1 MEPECCALTGHGLRP
16 LLLRRRASRPQLKR
30 DPLGGLDPR
39 SEGVMTNH
47 RAAFLLSVLLVL
59 SGSVACHP
67 VNTMPPPPSPSDP
80 VEHYDLEIPA
90 VSFDATAFSGVSG
103 AGNVT
108 STQIGGRA
116 FLKVYAV
123 HRQTGEQYLLIYE
136 DIAHRKTPI
145 QVIRFRPVPDA
156 RVLAP

>member
-1 MEPECCALTGHGLRP
+1 MTNRSAA
-16 LLLRRRASRPQLKR
+16 LLLP
-30 DPLGGLDPR
+30 
-39 SEGVMTNH
+39 VI
-47 RAAFLLSVLLVL
+47 LVL
-59 SGSVACHP
+59 TWTVACHP
-67 VNTMPPPPSPSDP
+67 VNTLPPPPSPSDP
-80 VEHYDLEIPA
+80 VKHYDLEIPEALEIKA
-90 VSFDATAFSGVSG
+90 VSFDATAFSDVSG

-145 QVIRFRPVPDA
+145 QVIRFRPVPDS
-156 RVLAP
+156 RVLAPGSP

>member
-1 MEPECCALTGHGLRP
+1 MPRRP
-16 LLLRRRASRPQLKR
+16 RVSAQQLKR
-30 DPLGGLDPR
+30 TPLGGLDPR
-39 SEGVMTNH
+39 SESVMTND

-80 VEHYDLEIPA
+80 VKHYDLEIPDALEIKA
-90 VSFDATAFSGVSG
+90 VSFDATAFSDVSG

-108 STQIGGRA
+108 SPQIGGRA

-123 HRQTGEQYLLIYE
+123 PRKTGEQYLPLFE
-136 DIAHRKTPI
+136 DTPHRKP
-145 QVIRFRPVPDA
+145 
-156 RVLAP
+156 

>member
-1 MEPECCALTGHGLRP
+1 
-16 LLLRRRASRPQLKR
+16 
-30 DPLGGLDPR
+30 
-39 SEGVMTNH
+39 MTND

-80 VEHYDLEIPA
+80 VKHYDLEIPDALEIKA
-90 VSFDATAFSGVSG
+90 VSFDATAFSDVSG

-116 FLKVYAV
+116 FLKRSEEHTSELQSRLHLVC
-123 HRQTGEQYLLIYE
+123 RLLLE
-136 DIAHRKTPI
+136 KKKKCKT
-145 QVIRFRPVPDA
+145 A
-156 RVLAP
+156 A

>member
-1 MEPECCALTGHGLRP
+1 
-16 LLLRRRASRPQLKR
+16 
-30 DPLGGLDPR
+30 
-39 SEGVMTNH
+39 MTNH

-67 VNTMPPPPSPSDP
+67 VHTMPPPPSPSDP
-80 VEHYDLEIPA
+80 VKHYDLEIPDALEIKA
-90 VSFDATAFSGVSG
+90 VSFDATAFSDVSG

-145 QVIRFRPVPDA
+145 QVIRFKPVPDA

>member
-1 MEPECCALTGHGLRP
+1 
-16 LLLRRRASRPQLKR
+16 
-30 DPLGGLDPR
+30 
-39 SEGVMTNH
+39 MTNP
-47 RAAFLLSVLLVL
+47 RAALLVSVLLVL

-80 VEHYDLEIPA
+80 VKHYDLEIP
-90 VSFDATAFSGVSG
+90 DALE
-103 AGNVT
+103 N
-108 STQIGGRA
+108 
-116 FLKVYAV
+116 AV